1 MAEKVTVKSGQSLS
15 SIAKANN
22 TTVAALKE
30 ANPKLTTDPK
40 YQGGSTLFSGTKLN
54 IPAANQVASTPTR
67 TPTSGA
73 APVMPGLET
82 SFTTPAP
89 EISTQFVG
97 PIPVG
102 ATRTTTGYV
111 TAEGKTV
118 TETAPFRVDESG
130 NIVPYGVKD
139 VEQPKDSFF
148 FTDPETGQRY
158 TFKTAAELNAFILSW
173 SSGAAGRATKAA
185 ADAAATA
192 AKAAADKLAAEK
204 LAEKQATKQKAS
216 DKLSALFA
224 SYGLDTLAPFI
235 NEKIMADTSE
245 EMLMLELYARPE
257 YKKRFP
263 GMEKLRGKGRTITEA
278 EYMGIEKQMTQTARF
293 FDVPKGFY
301 DGAEDFGTLIGNE
314 VSAKEFQDRLQV
326 GQDLARSLNP
336 QVRQALSSMYQVGE
350 GGITAYVL
358 DSEKALSLIQKQA
371 KASQFVGLARTSGFA
386 LKDLT
391 AASAETIAGSEPY
404 AKLTENQLQQ
414 ALGQAGELRRT
425 QSRLAGIENQ
435 AYNEQEAL
443 NAVIVGSP
451 EALLASQQRAARE
464 TARFSARSGLTATS
478 LRSTEIGNI

>member
-1 MAEKVTVKSGQSLS
+1 MAEKVTVKSGQTLS

-22 TTVAALKE
+22 TTVQALKD

-40 YQGGSTLFSGTKLN
+40 YQGGSVIFNKTVLNLPPANPVTSTTTKTTSTT
-54 IPAANQVASTPTR
+54 STPAT
-67 TPTSGA
+67 TPI
-73 APVMPGLET
+73 
-82 SFTTPAP
+82 FTPAP
-89 EISTQFVG
+89 EFATQFVG

-102 ATRTTTGYV
+102 ATRTATGY
-111 TAEGKTV
+111 TTLEGETV
-118 TETAPFRVDESG
+118 TPTAPYRIDESG
-130 NIVPYGVKD
+130 NVVPTEVK
-139 VEQPKDSFF
+139 EEPAKDTFF

-185 ADAAATA
+185 ADAAALA

-235 NEKIMADTSE
+235 NERIMADVSE

-263 GMEKLRGKGRTITEA
+263 GMEKLRGKGRTITES

-293 FDVPKGFY
+293 FDLPKGFY
-301 DGAEDFGTLIGNE
+301 DSADDFGNLIGNE

-336 QVRQALSSMYQVGE
+336 QVRQALFNMYQVGE

-371 KASQFVGLARTSGFA
+371 KASQFVGLAKTSGFE

-404 AKLTENQLQQ
+404 AKLSEQQLQQ

-425 QSRLAGIENQ
+425 QKRLAGIENQ

-478 LRSTEIGNI
+478 LRSTDIGNI